1 MDFGGGLSIPSGKGL
16 NKNFGNTTIS
26 STQSQSHLP
35 TPITE
40 GGLSFSNNVLATINY
55 HCIHVQ

>member
-35 TPITE
+35 TPITK
-40 GGLSFSNNVLATINY
+40 GGLSFSNNVFTTIKY
-55 HCIHVQ
+55 HWRHIH